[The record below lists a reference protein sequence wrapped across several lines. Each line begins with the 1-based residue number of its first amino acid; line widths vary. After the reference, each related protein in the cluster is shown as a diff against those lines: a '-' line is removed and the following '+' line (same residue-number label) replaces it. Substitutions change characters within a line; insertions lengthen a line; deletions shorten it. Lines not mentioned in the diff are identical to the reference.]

1 MCRYV
6 HKLSALF
13 AVWNLTLL
21 LNALMPLLDGHS
33 CSPPLQA
40 QKYGFDG
47 PEFGPKFSENN
58 PREFSEEVL
67 QEGNK
72 VIGLQMGSN
81 LGASQAGMTPAG
93 LPRQIILEQEKA
105 GVDCKWLRS

>member
-1 MCRYV
+1 MSYCV
-6 HKLSALF
+6 
-13 AVWNLTLL
+13 
-21 LNALMPLLDGHS
+21 
-33 CSPPLQA
+33 QA
-40 QKYGFDG
+40 QKNGFEG

-93 LPRQIILEQEKA
+93 LPRQILLEQERA
-105 GVDCKWLRS
+105 GTDRKWQQS